1 MDPLSVVASIIAV
14 SQALGMGIQ
23 LLAGI
28 ANAPAEFAEMLS
40 ELSTLQAC
48 MRQVCSVASAAAD
61 PDLSLPAEVL
71 VRLETKKYELGQ
83 IAGAIDD
90 IGARL
95 LVSRDYNG
103 NRASSA
109 SASASLTKRG
119 GGGQKVSVID
129 WQRQRGRFVKLRD
142 RARRCR
148 EDLAVCLGLLGV
160 LEQ

>member
-1 MDPLSVVASIIAV
+1 MDPLSVIASVIAV

-23 LLAGI
+23 LLTGI

-48 MRQVCSVASAAAD
+48 MRQLCSVASAAAD

-95 LVSRDYNG
+95 LVSRDNG
-103 NRASSA
+103 NRAASA
-109 SASASLTKRG
+109 SASAPLAKR